1 RPTVI
6 LSDTRQINPDNIS
19 WGYRGG
25 RLDVNGNNITFTRLQ
40 VADYGAVITNNS
52 DKRSMLTLNL
62 QSLKAEDINVPV
74 NTINFFG
81 GKG

>member
-1 RPTVI
+1 GRPTVI
-6 LSDTRQINPDNIS
+6 LSETRQNNPDNIS
-19 WGYRGG
+19 WGYRER

-40 VADYGAVITNNS
+40 AADYGAVITNNS

-81 GKG
+81 